1 MLLSICIPT
10 YNRPEHLKNC
20 LNSICAQKSRN
31 FEVCISDNASNV
43 DINKIIK
50 PFKKKIKIR
59 YRRNKKNMGLAMNVY
74 NVALMAKGKFI
85 WFLGDDDL
93 VTNNSVIYLLILIK
107 RNNKINFFWLNSY
120 HLDVSFI
127 KKNSK
132 KFNIKYLP
140 KNLKTHSPLKRDKI
154 IDFYDLIDHRLCFDY
169 LTGIYVCCFNRELWM
184 NNLHVCNLQKI
195 KEKGVFS
202 NFDNTAFFIKV
213 FCEAFGKSKAYF
225 CSRAL
230 SVNLSGVREWA
241 DLYPFVE
248 IVRLPEA
255 LDYYRSKG
263 LGFFKYIYTK
273 NYSMRNFFN
282 FFFKILINGKKA
294 GSHYVNFKEHFLKN
308 LIFPYAW
315 LSILFFILRKTK
327 ILFFKGK
334 FI

>member
-10 YNRPEHLKNC
+10 YNRPEYLKNC
-20 LNSICAQKSRN
+20 LTSICAQKSKN
-31 FEVCISDNASNV
+31 FEVCISDNASNI
-43 DINKIIK
+43 DIYKIIK

-74 NVALMAKGKFI
+74 NVALMAKGEFI

-93 VTNNSVIYLLILIK
+93 VTNGSIIYLLKLIK

-120 HLDVSFI
+120 YLDVSFVN
-127 KKNSK
+127 KFSK

-140 KNLKTHSPLKRDKI
+140 KNLKTHSPLKKDKI
-154 IDFYDLIDHRLCFDY
+154 LDFYDLIDHKLCFDY
-169 LTGIYVCCFNRELWM
+169 LTGIYVCCFKRKLWI
-184 NNLHVCNLQKI
+184 NNLHVCNLKKI

-213 FCEAFGKSKAYF
+213 FCEAFGNSKAYF
-225 CSRAL
+225 CSKAF
-230 SVNLSGVREWA
+230 SVNLSGVREWK
-241 DLYPFVE
+241 DLYPLVE

-273 NYSMRNFFN
+273 NYAMRNFFN
-282 FFFKILINGKKA
+282 FFFKILIKGEKA
-294 GSHYVNFKEHFLKN
+294 GLHYINFRKHFLKN
-308 LIFPYAW
+308 LVYPYAW
-315 LSILFFILRKTK
+315 LSVFFFAFRT
-327 ILFFKGK
+327 FKK
-334 FI
+334 MIKN